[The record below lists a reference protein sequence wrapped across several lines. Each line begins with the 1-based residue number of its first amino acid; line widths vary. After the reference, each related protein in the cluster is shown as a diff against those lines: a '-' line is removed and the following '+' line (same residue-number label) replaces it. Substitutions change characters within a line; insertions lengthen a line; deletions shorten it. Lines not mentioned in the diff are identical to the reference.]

1 MSTDD
6 EFDLFK
12 PVLSTDVLKKQKTTA
27 APPAPSVPPP
37 NTKNRPLSKPPPRP
51 VLRIPESQAEVDAWI
66 AERKKRF
73 PTQSRVAAKAQAETD
88 RRTRGALDLS
98 APPKGGQKSRL
109 PLEMFASRP
118 TKIASF
124 LDRLTEDEDRRHRSI
139 VLQCFRYFTTHNF
152 LQDDPSTRTRGDDPS
167 APTGG
172 GSPEQS
178 VE

>member
-12 PVLSTDVLKKQKTTA
+12 PVLSTDIMKKQKTTA
-27 APPAPSVPPP
+27 TAPTASVPSP
-37 NTKNRPLSKPPPRP
+37 NTKNRPLSKPPTPP
-51 VLRIPESQAEVDAWI
+51 LPKMPESPAEVDSWI
-66 AERKKRF
+66 TERKKRF
-73 PTQSRVAAKAQAETD
+73 PTQSRAAAKAQAETD
-88 RRTRGALDLS
+88 RDTRGALDLS
-98 APPKGGQKSRL
+98 PPPKPLRQSQP
-109 PLEMFASRP
+109 PLEMSASRP

-124 LDRLTEDEDRRHRSI
+124 LDHLTEDEDRRQRSI

-152 LQDDPSTRTRGDDPS
+152 LQDDPSESNPRQPG

-172 GSPEQS
+172 GSREHS